1 MDALLA
7 VEEARPTALPPPK
20 LGIVP
25 GGTVDAVRRLLAE
38 PAPELNRFT
47 RAGPFASAAR
57 PTRVHPGYPGSTRS
71 APSG

>member
-25 GGTVDAVRRLLAE
+25 GGAVDAARRLLAK
-38 PAPELNRFT
+38 PTPESNRFT
-47 RAGPFASAAR
+47 RAGAGPSASAAG
-57 PTRVHPGYPGSTRS
+57 PTRVHPGSTRS
-71 APSG
+71 TPSG